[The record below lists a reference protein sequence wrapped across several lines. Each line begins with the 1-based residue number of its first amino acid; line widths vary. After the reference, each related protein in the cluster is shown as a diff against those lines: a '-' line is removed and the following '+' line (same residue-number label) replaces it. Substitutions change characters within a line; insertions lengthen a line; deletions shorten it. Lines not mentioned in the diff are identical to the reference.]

1 MISYYTTILLLWSN
15 SSWARNIFKIES
27 KEKGIQ
33 NTWTQKW
40 FHPYSDANPFE
51 PKCYWIWP
59 NSKDENYNRGKNK
72 LSIRFGIIPMLSI
85 ELEVKYF
92 IRFTKTFRK
101 CKKGSSWENVHHHLV
116 HGKYH
121 CQSIHIFVYKKYW
134 KLILMNSVHSPHYII
149 FFLPFIHCTLEMA
162 SMKQM
167 CVSIF
172 EFSIMK
178 SLWNF

>member
-1 MISYYTTILLLWSN
+1 MCSGPYLLTVMPTHLSPSFAEFGQIQRMKITI
-15 SSWARNIFKIES
+15 
-27 KEKGIQ
+27 
-33 NTWTQKW
+33 
-40 FHPYSDANPFE
+40 D
-51 PKCYWIWP
+51 
-59 NSKDENYNRGKNK
+59 RGKNT

-134 KLILMNSVHSPHYII
+134 KLILMNSVHSTHYII

-162 SMKQM
+162 SIKQM
-167 CVSIF
+167 CVSIL

-178 SLWNF
+178 SL